1 MSQPKLYSKSEGV
14 VHNCTMS
21 RDGTVKH
28 VLARVSS
35 EFRLTCFMHI
45 VTQASTRE
53 TTQEYLPQSGSIE
66 YNEAP

>member
-1 MSQPKLYSKSEGV
+1 MSL
-14 VHNCTMS
+14 
-21 RDGTVKH
+21 DGTVKH

-53 TTQEYLPQSGSIE
+53 TTQEYLSQSGSLE
-66 YNEAP
+66 DNEAP